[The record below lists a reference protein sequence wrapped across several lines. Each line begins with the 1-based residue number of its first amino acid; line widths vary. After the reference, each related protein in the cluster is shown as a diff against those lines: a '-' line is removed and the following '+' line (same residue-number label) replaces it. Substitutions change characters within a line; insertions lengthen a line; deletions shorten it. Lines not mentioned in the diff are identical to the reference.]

1 MQGRR
6 DEGELFARVVCESVV
21 CVKEL
26 LLEAVY
32 VQEVYLEEPGE
43 EVCACVCVCERV
55 VGDRAVCERFLESCA
70 GKEACATPATQI
82 IVVVVVVCVCVSRVW

>member
-6 DEGELFARVVCESVV
+6 DEGELFARVVCQSVV

-26 LLEAVY
+26 LLEEVY

-43 EVCACVCVCERV
+43 EVCVCV
-55 VGDRAVCERFLESCA
+55 
-70 GKEACATPATQI
+70 
-82 IVVVVVVCVCVSRVW
+82 